1 MADERT
7 VSTTDVVSY
16 LDNGDPDYIF
26 EIVDKTARANIT
38 SINTTLGKKRSIFYC
53 DYFKFNSADTTK
65 TKQRYQFVGP
75 YHKMTNGAKT
85 FTAANLIAGDV
96 CFSTEVRA
104 YDGTTVI
111 KRGLFALEYNYKSSS
126 KYYSPAAYTY
136 GEVDFDIT
144 DRLPQA
150 TSAANESVLAVNSSG
165 DYYLDPDVIPILS
178 QAVNDISD
186 NTDAIDNLNSTVSD
200 LSSSLSSM
208 EGDITSLQDSVSELS
223 GDIGG
228 LQTDMGTAQGDI
240 NDLKDTT
247 ETLDSTVSEIEGL
260 TDYMRNVGS
269 SDYGKVLTWTN
280 NAVWEAANVPKEL
293 PAVTSS
299 DNGKVLKV
307 ASGAWTKAAETKEL
321 PSVTTSDNNK
331 VLKVVSGAWAKAAAP
346 TELPTVTS
354 SDNGKV
360 LGVANGAW
368 AKTNIPTELP
378 TVDDSDNQKILT
390 VVSGDW
396 IAAYPEPQLPTVS
409 SADNGKVLGVSS
421 GDWTTINMPTELPA
435 VTSSD
440 NGKVLKV
447 ASGAWT
453 KAAETKELPA
463 VTTSDNNKV
472 LKVVSGAWAKAAETK
487 ELPTVTASDAGNVL
501 TVNSSGKWAKAAP
514 PTELPAVTSSD
525 AYKVLAVN
533 SSGAWAAD
541 DSYLQGM
548 NSFNTRI
555 SALETKVP
563 NVTASDN
570 GVVLRVM
577 NGVWSKSKPDF
588 YQNINATTG
597 EGSIDTGGRYY
608 YDAQHIYPIKRGV
621 RLYGG
626 SGLGTIGPNNPLTVT
641 NMPLV
646 NGTNGCFLKCKLTF
660 TKLNASYVQ
669 EGGFSANC
677 DVKVEKPSTTPFY
690 NTTWIITPYIT
701 YENVTLGSIY
711 IFFEYIDYNNPVT

>member
-53 DYFKFNSADTTK
+53 DYFKFNSTDTTK

-136 GEVDFDIT
+136 GAVDFDLT
-144 DRLPQA
+144 DRLPEV
-150 TSAANESVLAVNSSG
+150 TSADAGKVLTVDSSGAWGAANPATELPAVTSSDENSVLAVDSSG
-165 DYYLDPDVIPILS
+165 TW
-178 QAVNDISD
+178 AVNSDFNSRLDTVESNLGYARSDIEELQYD
-186 NTDAIDNLNSTVSD
+186 VDAVEDNL
-200 LSSSLSSM
+200 
-208 EGDITSLQDSVSELS
+208 
-223 GDIGG
+223 
-228 LQTDMGTAQGDI
+228 
-240 NDLKDTT
+240 
-247 ETLDSTVSEIEGL
+247 ETLDTTVNDKISNIEDNYSNLESDFYSLQNDVSNLQDDCSSYGSSITDL
-260 TDYMRNVGS
+260 TDLTSYMDDVGS
-269 SDYGKVLTWTN
+269 SDYGKVLTYTSN
-280 NAVWEAANVPKEL
+280 NYWQAADVPKEL

-368 AKTNIPTELP
+368 TKTDIPTELP

-409 SADNGKVLGVSS
+409 SADDGKILGVSS

-435 VTSSD
+435 VTTSD
-440 NGKVLKV
+440 NGK
-447 ASGAWT
+447 
-453 KAAETKELPA
+453 
-463 VTTSDNNKV
+463 
-472 LKVVSGAWAKAAETK
+472 
-487 ELPTVTASDAGNVL
+487 VL
-501 TVNSSGKWAKAAP
+501 TVNSSGAWVAATPSSGGSDETLYAHIAPSPPVVFSKTNAGLLEDFITEIKNNWANFDWTNRHRAIIVGSNSMGGKHYGNAINVCWQFNSSTKP
-514 PTELPAVTSSD
+514 NELNVLEFDFMSEGTILHFKYNNSTYTVKEIVGTTTGVTYTDVSSD
-525 AYKVLAVN
+525 TGYNIKMTEFWL
-533 SSGAWAAD
+533 
-541 DSYLQGM
+541 
-548 NSFNTRI
+548 
-555 SALETKVP
+555 
-563 NVTASDN
+563 
-570 GVVLRVM
+570 
-577 NGVWSKSKPDF
+577 
-588 YQNINATTG
+588 YQ
-597 EGSIDTGGRYY
+597 
-608 YDAQHIYPIKRGV
+608 
-621 RLYGG
+621 
-626 SGLGTIGPNNPLTVT
+626 
-641 NMPLV
+641 
-646 NGTNGCFLKCKLTF
+646 
-660 TKLNASYVQ
+660 
-669 EGGFSANC
+669 
-677 DVKVEKPSTTPFY
+677 
-690 NTTWIITPYIT
+690 
-701 YENVTLGSIY
+701 
-711 IFFEYIDYNNPVT
+711 